1 MIPGKPSQASVTI
14 GLVNPK
20 NVSNVGATVRAAHCF
35 GADRILYTGTRYQRA
50 ARFHTDTKNAAAL
63 LPLCHS
69 ENLLEAIDADCNI
82 ICIELALGATP
93 LPEFEHPP
101 NAAYIFGA
109 EDGTLS
115 QSLINEADSVVFI
128 PTNSSLNLAAA
139 VNVVLYDRHAKQE
152 VTMTRTDIDQRVRH
166 SRDCRNRLKVRH
178 TQRHTTNRAAHLTE
192 SE

>member
-1 MIPGKPSQASVTI
+1 MITGNQPQPSVTI

-20 NVSNVGATVRAAHCF
+20 NVSNVGASVRAAHCF
-35 GADRILYTGTRYQRA
+35 GADRIFYTGTRYQRA
-50 ARFHTDTKNAAAL
+50 ARFHTDTKNAAAS
-63 LPLCHS
+63 LPLHHTES
-69 ENLLEAIDADCNI
+69 LLEALDPDCHI

-93 LPEFEHPP
+93 LNEFEHPT
-101 NAAYIFGA
+101 NAAYVFGP

-128 PTNSSLNLAAA
+128 PANSSLNLAAA
-139 VNVVLYDRHAKQE
+139 VNVVLYDRQAKQQA
-152 VTMTRTDIDQRVRH
+152 TMTRTDIDNRVRH

-178 TQRHTTNRAAHLTE
+178 TEGTTTNTYTI